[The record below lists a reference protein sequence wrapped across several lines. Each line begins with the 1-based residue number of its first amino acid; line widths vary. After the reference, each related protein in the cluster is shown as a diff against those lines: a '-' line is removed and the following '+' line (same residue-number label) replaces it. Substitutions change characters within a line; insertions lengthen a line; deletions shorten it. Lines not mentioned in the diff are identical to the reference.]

1 MSRKNAANKM
11 KLPRGL
17 YLSWRARADGTLVFR
32 WGMAPGLRKK
42 GIAAIDLVDDAG
54 RPLDRKQAIARATEL
69 TTSMKAGAA
78 QPAPKPATPAR
89 TVGDLVESYFE
100 PATFNALRNGRTG
113 DKLSDATRN
122 SYKGWRI
129 AIDIVFKDQPIAGLD
144 HVLIRNWFDV
154 IRETRGHTMAYSAL
168 GLLRTI
174 CNWADRSWGVSV
186 EWNKIR
192 APRPPRKLRVGRPDE
207 LACLLMAM
215 DDPDQLYERL
225 EAEGKSHTNRHV
237 RRVPARPE
245 LGDAF
250 VIAIWTTQREK
261 DVVAFTADA
270 FAGGRLRWVRTSKNN
285 RKLDMPL
292 LGPLP
297 KRIEAARA
305 RKAARGSKRNEIVLH
320 PDRDDVYDQR
330 TLQDHFAEARALAAN
345 FYPSLLGKGQA
356 GTMEAKTFTF
366 EDCRD
371 TGITRLHNAGC
382 DLLQICSWSNHTSVK
397 SLMELVDAYIEI
409 SGRTADDAGAKLQAM
424 WDANRWAV

>member
-1 MSRKNAANKM
+1 MANKM
-11 KLPRGL
+11 RIPRGL
-17 YLSWRARADGTLVFR
+17 YLSHRTRADFTIVYR

-42 GIAAIDLVDDAG
+42 GVKAIDLVDDAG
-54 RPLDRKQAIARATEL
+54 RPLGLKAAIEKARAL
-69 TTSMKAGAA
+69 TDNMKAGQAA
-78 QPAPKPATPAR
+78 PAPRIATPAR

-113 DKLSDATRN
+113 ELLSAATRN
-122 SYKGWRI
+122 SYRGWRV
-129 AIDIVFKDQPIAGLD
+129 AIDLVFRDQPIAGLD

-174 CNWADRSWGVSV
+174 CNWADKSWGVSV

-192 APRPPRKLRVGRPDE
+192 APRPARKLRVGRPDE
-207 LACLLMAM
+207 LTCLLTAM
-215 DDPDQLYERL
+215 DNPAELYQRL
-225 EAEGKSHTNRHV
+225 ADEGRAVNTKHI
-237 RRVPARPE
+237 PARPT

-261 DVVAFTADA
+261 DVVAFTSDA

-285 RKLDMPL
+285 RALDMPL

-297 KRIEAARA
+297 ARLEAAKQ
-305 RKAARGSKRNEIVLH
+305 RKAARKATCPTVVLD
-320 PDRDDVYDQR
+320 PERDQPYDQR
-330 TLQDHFAEARALAAN
+330 LLQDHFREARELAGQ
-345 FYPSLLGKGQA
+345 FYPSLLGKGQL

-371 TGITRLHNAGC
+371 TGITRLHDAGC
-382 DLLQICSWSNHTSVK
+382 SLLQICSWSNHTSVK